1 MKTMRR
7 GKDIVRVKEKQVQEF
22 LTKRYEFCP
31 KHVWKDEV
39 RVIKK
44 KKEEIKEKLEE
55 AAKEGTTKRGKKST
69 APEQ

>member
-7 GKDIVRVKEKQVQEF
+7 GKDIVRVKEKQVKEF
-22 LTKRYEFCP
+22 LTNRYEFCP

-44 KKEEIKEKLEE
+44 KKEAIAEKV
-55 AAKEGTTKRGKKST
+55 KEGTTKRGKKSEPT
-69 APEQ
+69 Q